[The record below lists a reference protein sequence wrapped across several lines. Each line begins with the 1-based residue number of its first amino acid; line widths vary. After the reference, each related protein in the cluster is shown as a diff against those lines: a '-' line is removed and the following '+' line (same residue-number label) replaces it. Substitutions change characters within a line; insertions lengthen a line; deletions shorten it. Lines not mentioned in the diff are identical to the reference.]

1 MKSFWTALTFLTILP
16 SPKKY
21 SAGYENLGVSA
32 VWFPLIGV
40 LIGGIAA
47 LAFSGFILFLPKDLS
62 SVLTVLVW
70 IVITGGLHLDGLA
83 DCCDGMLNS
92 STADRRLEIMKD
104 SRIGTFGAIG
114 LVFIILLKVTAVH
127 DLQIQSVWIALPM
140 AACLARWLL
149 LWAGFQKMARS
160 DGLGV
165 SFQIGIRR
173 WHFVFTNIFPLIFVL
188 IAGVPGLV
196 AAAFAC
202 LVAFTISAL
211 ARARLGGMTGDVMGC
226 VVEMTEVAVLIAF
239 NLPIHGQFL

>member
-1 MKSFWTALTFLTILP
+1 MKSFWTAVTFLTIIR

-21 SAGYENLGVSA
+21 SAGYENLGESA
-32 VWFPLIGV
+32 IWFPMVGV
-40 LIGGIAA
+40 LIGGITA
-47 LAFSGFILFLPKDLS
+47 LAFSGFQLFLPPTLAS
-62 SVLTVLVW
+62 ALTVFVW

-83 DCCDGMLNS
+83 DCLDGMLNS

-114 LVFIILLKVTAVH
+114 LVFIILLKVLAVQE
-127 DLQIQSVWIALPM
+127 LQDQSAWIALPM
-140 AACLARWLL
+140 AACVARWLL

-160 DGLGV
+160 YGLGV
-165 SFQIGIRR
+165 SFQIGIRC
-173 WHFVFTNIFPLIFVL
+173 WHLLFTGIFPLLFIL

-202 LVAFTISAL
+202 LAAFTISAL
-211 ARARLGGMTGDVMGC
+211 ARTRLGGMTGDVLGC
-226 VVEMTEVAVLIAF
+226 IVEVTEVAVLIAF